1 MLYLILLLLLL
12 LMLMPAMNYDDKQY
26 AFHAKNTL
34 DMRRGGDEERRSAA
48 DDAAVPRLRCK
59 I

>member
-1 MLYLILLLLLL
+1 VEESKLAMLYLILLLLLL

-34 DMRRGGDEERRSAA
+34 DMRRGGELS
-48 DDAAVPRLRCK
+48 CQ
-59 I
+59 